1 MSGAGGHFFSRGD
14 GIRIARGIGLRR
26 AGDRRA
32 DKRDGQ
38 AQVKR

>member
-14 GIRIARGIGLRR
+14 GIRIEYGIGLRR
-26 AGDRRA
+26 AGSKCA
-32 DKRDGQ
+32 DKKGRQ